1 MEEQNSKELTS
12 GIWYTAFAYIFWG
25 ILPLYWKLLEKV
37 PAVEILAHRIVWSF
51 VFIMCLLVFC
61 KKWDLLKRNFKEIF
75 HSRSQCFAVI
85 ASSLLISTNWLVY
98 IWAVNSDHIIETS
111 LGYYINPLIS
121 VLLGMVFL
129 KEKLSFWQ
137 FISFAL
143 AFVGVVILTVQYGQI
158 PWIALTLAISFG
170 LYGLTKKVTKLDSMI
185 GLMFET
191 LIVVPLASLY
201 LIFLAGQGSAS
212 FGTSF
217 STTLLF
223 IGAGVA
229 TGLPLLWFAQ
239 GAKTVPLAMIGFLQ
253 YIAPSISLLLGIFIY
268 HEHFSKTHLV
278 SFLFI
283 WTALALF
290 SLSKSK
296 RLSALQPKLG
306 KKSMNA

>member
-37 PAVEILAHRIVWSF
+37 TAVEILAHRIVWSF

-111 LGYYINPLIS
+111 IGYYINPLIS

>member
-1 MEEQNSKELTS
+1 MEEQSSKELTS

-191 LIVVPLASLY
+191 LFVVPFASLY

>member
-1 MEEQNSKELTS
+1 MEEQSSKELTS

>member
-51 VFIMCLLVFC
+51 VFIMCLLVFY

-137 FISFAL
+137 FVSFAL